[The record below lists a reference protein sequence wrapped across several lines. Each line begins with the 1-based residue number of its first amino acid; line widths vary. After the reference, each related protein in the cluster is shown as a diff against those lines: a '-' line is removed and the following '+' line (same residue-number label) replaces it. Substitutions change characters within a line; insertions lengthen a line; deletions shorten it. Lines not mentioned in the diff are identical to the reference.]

1 MALPNF
7 GKMKELYELK
17 KKADSL
23 KKEME
28 KIVTVEEYRG
38 VTISMRGDQHIEEI
52 IVDGEKDDRLEEA
65 FNKALKESQK
75 EVAKKMQGRLGDLGL
90 GL

>member
-1 MALPNF
+1 
-7 GKMKELYELK
+7 
-17 KKADSL
+17 
-23 KKEME
+23 ME

-38 VTISMRGDQHIEEI
+38 VTISMRGDQHIEEV
-52 IVDGEKDDRLEEA
+52 IVDGERDERLEEA

>member
-1 MALPNF
+1 
-7 GKMKELYELK
+7 MKDLYELK
-17 KKADSL
+17 KKADSM

-38 VTISMRGDQHIEEI
+38 VTISMRGDQHIEEV
-52 IVDGEKDDRLEEA
+52 IVDGERDERLEEA